1 MRELP
6 RRRRTRSKSSPLTYL
21 AHRAWPL
28 LSWGRARFAVLA
40 LALFR
45 MGSVT
50 SSPFLVVGLGN
61 PGPKYAGTRHNIG
74 FDVADELAHELL
86 TSFSVHKK
94 TNTDVAEAR
103 RGDTKVIVAK
113 PRSFMNLSG
122 GPIKALAQYFN
133 VPHDH
138 IIVVHDELELD
149 FAAIKR
155 RLGGGDHGHNGLRST
170 TKSLGTK
177 DYQRLSVG
185 IGRPPGRMDP
195 AAFVL
200 KPWSK
205 QEAQEIPI
213 VCADAVD
220 EILRALD

>member
-1 MRELP
+1 MG
-6 RRRRTRSKSSPLTYL
+6 
-21 AHRAWPL
+21 WQ
-28 LSWGRARFAVLA
+28 ARFAVFSHL
-40 LALFR
+40 LFR
-45 MGSVT
+45 MVSVT
-50 SSPFLVVGLGN
+50 HSSFLVVGLGN

-74 FDVADELAHELL
+74 FDVADELAHELFA
-86 TSFSVHKK
+86 SFSVHKK
-94 TNTDVAEAR
+94 TNTDIAEAR

-133 VPHDH
+133 VAPEH

-149 FAAIKR
+149 FGQITL

-205 QEAQEIPI
+205 QEAQEVPI
-213 VCADAVD
+213 MCADAVD